1 MKKFLVLLIVL
12 AFVAPAMADD
22 TLDVSGQMRVE
33 AYTINNSAFSDADD
47 DDLAYWDQRLRLQMK
62 IKPNDAAMAVL
73 RTDITEGTWGAWQ
86 NRPDAGTNGLL
97 MIDRAYLS
105 IDSGMVNITGGLN
118 AYNLGNAIVYN
129 NQGQGIQFTIKTPAT
144 IRLGITKE
152 NENGYNA
159 DSEETE
165 VRDDDGNITD
175 YADAQDTDTQFLDV
189 GFKSGGMSV
198 NVFYAALVDGRA
210 GNQETR
216 DVMGV
221 QYKNSFG
228 AVSLN
233 VELDMLGGE
242 DADGNTLTGTQLYA
256 KVTMKASDQL
266 TIGSH
271 LAYAAGTDAADE
283 TQITYVNNF
292 GDFGVA
298 YDVLWHQWPGAFDPF
313 ASWDNDMFMTGANQ
327 GAISIAPFATFK
339 VKDDLSVGA
348 QLIYMMAGGDSSD
361 TTKDIDSQM
370 LLGLGGRY
378 NLAPSANL
386 DFGYTMASK
395 TAGSDNDT
403 EYEGYSGY
411 GVIMSVGF

>member
-33 AYTINNSAFSDADD
+33 AYTINNSDFTDADASS
-47 DDLAYWDQRLRLQMK
+47 LAYWDQRLRLQMK

-152 NENGYNA
+152 NENGSTA
-159 DSEETE
+159 DVE
-165 VRDDDGNITD
+165 DDVVDTVATD
-175 YADAQDTDTQFLDV
+175 TQDTDTQFLDV
-189 GFKSGGMSV
+189 GFKNGGMSV

-233 VELDMLGGE
+233 AELDMLGGE
-242 DADGNTLTGTQLYA
+242 DAAGNTLTGTQLYA

-271 LAYAAGTDAADE
+271 IAYAAGTDAADE
-283 TQITYVNNF
+283 TQITYVNKF

-339 VKDDLSVGA
+339 VNDGLNVGA
-348 QLIYMMAGGDSSD
+348 QLIYMMAGGDSAD
-361 TTKDIDSQM
+361 TTADVDSQM

-411 GVIMSVGF
+411 GAIVSVGF